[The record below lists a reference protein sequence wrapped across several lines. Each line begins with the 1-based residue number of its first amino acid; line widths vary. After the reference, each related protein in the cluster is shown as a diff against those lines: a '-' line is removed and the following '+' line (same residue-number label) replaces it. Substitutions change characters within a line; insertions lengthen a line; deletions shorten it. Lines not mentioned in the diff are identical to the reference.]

1 MAVWTW
7 PALNGE
13 RPAAFAEDKP
23 KPDKP
28 KKNNPSA
35 AKAGIKNLFVCI
47 GEFLLMFS
55 CGTAHAGQCHS
66 RFMPQI
72 APPISLNEK

>member
-1 MAVWTW
+1 MAVWSW

-47 GEFLLMFS
+47 GVFLLKQCS
-55 CGTAHAGQCHS
+55 NCGVQLNCL
-66 RFMPQI
+66 MPQ
-72 APPISLNEK
+72 LL

>member
-1 MAVWTW
+1 MAVWSW

-47 GEFLLMFS
+47 GEFLLKQYS
-55 CGTAHAGQCHS
+55 NYGNSIARCHS
-66 RFMPQI
+66 SFRPRLHHRY
-72 APPISLNEK
+72 S